1 MPVPYPSR
9 DWWRNKRVEPTGGV
23 LTEVYSEVLAQ
34 VCLSYSIL
42 NNGSALNWWNLV
54 DEDGDEEWCL
64 EDMGES
70 SPDRYHYINGKIEG
84 HWDTPM
90 EEE

>member
-34 VCLSYSIL
+34 VCLAYSIL
-42 NNGSALNWWNLV
+42 NNGSALNLV
-54 DEDGDEEWCL
+54 
-64 EDMGES
+64 ES
-70 SPDRYHYINGKIEG
+70 C
-84 HWDTPM
+84 
-90 EEE
+90 